1 MVYMPSGPMLVNTYM
16 YHSDYMICVYTYI
29 CIYIQ
34 TQYTGQVAS
43 GEFSGVPINLKR
55 NQGKTKFGFLLFELI
70 AEYLRED
77 THGGACMTGIAD
89 ALSGGAC

>member
-1 MVYMPSGPMLVNTYM
+1 MDGFGYVWMDCGYLL
-16 YHSDYMICVYTYI
+16 DL
-29 CIYIQ
+29 
-34 TQYTGQVAS
+34 
-43 GEFSGVPINLKR
+43 SGVPINLKR

>member
-1 MVYMPSGPMLVNTYM
+1 MSCPVKALRLSGDCWHAPDDLGHGFGST
-16 YHSDYMICVYTYI
+16 CGPEA
-29 CIYIQ
+29 Q
-34 TQYTGQVAS
+34 
-43 GEFSGVPINLKR
+43 FSGVPINLKR

-70 AEYLRED
+70 AEYIRED

>member
-1 MVYMPSGPMLVNTYM
+1 MV
-16 YHSDYMICVYTYI
+16 SDIRSI
-29 CIYIQ
+29 HWN
-34 TQYTGQVAS
+34 AS
-43 GEFSGVPINLKR
+43 NFLSCMSGVPINLKR

-70 AEYLRED
+70 AEYIRED

>member
-1 MVYMPSGPMLVNTYM
+1 M
-16 YHSDYMICVYTYI
+16 
-29 CIYIQ
+29 
-34 TQYTGQVAS
+34 
-43 GEFSGVPINLKR
+43 SGVPINLKR